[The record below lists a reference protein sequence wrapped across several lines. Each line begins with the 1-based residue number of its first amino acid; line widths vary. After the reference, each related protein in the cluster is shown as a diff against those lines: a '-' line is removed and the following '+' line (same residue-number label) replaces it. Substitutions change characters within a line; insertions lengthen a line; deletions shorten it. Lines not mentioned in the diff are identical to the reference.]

1 MVRGRLG
8 GSGQAQT
15 YVAGPLAEPMNL
27 QFLGGANEVGSLGLV
42 LRDQG
47 RTLLFDYG
55 MTPSDPPAY
64 PRPAP
69 TNVDLA
75 FLSHAHLDH
84 SGMTPLLSRLPRA
97 RLIATPVTIAV
108 ADLLT
113 KDALK
118 VARLEGY
125 LAPYTPADIRE
136 LHARFTAVDRHSTF
150 RHRGIEVEFAP
161 AGHIPGASMV
171 LYRGEKDLVFTGD
184 LQTLPTHLVGGADPV
199 ECDVLVMESTYS
211 GRDHPDRKETERKF
225 RDKIAET
232 IERGGTVIVPAFAVG
247 RAQEVLMALA
257 GSGFETY
264 LDGMARS
271 VNEIYTAAPEYLAD
285 ARRFRRAM
293 EGIHVVEHPGD
304 RARALREAEVIV
316 TTGGMLDGGPV
327 LYYIGELYRD
337 PKSAIY
343 LTGFQVEGSN
353 GRRLMD
359 TGELVIDDAVVRP
372 TCEIQK
378 FDFSAHAGHS
388 DLVRFAK
395 ESRADTVILMH
406 GDHREALREA
416 LEGFTR
422 VILPENGKAFDV

>member
-1 MVRGRLG
+1 M
-8 GSGQAQT
+8 
-15 YVAGPLAEPMNL
+15 EF

-125 LAPYTPADIRE
+125 LAPYTPSDIHA
-136 LHARFTAVDRHSTF
+136 LHARFTAVDRHGTF
-150 RHRGIEVEFAP
+150 RHRGIEVEFTP

-171 LYRGEKDLVFTGD
+171 LYRGEKDVLFTGD
-184 LQTLPTHLVGGADPV
+184 LQTLPTHLVGGAEPV
-199 ECDVLVMESTYS
+199 ETEILVMESTYA
-211 GRDHPDRKETERKF
+211 GREHPDRKETERRF
-225 RDKIAET
+225 RDKVAET
-232 IERGGTVIVPAFAVG
+232 IERGGKAIIPAFAVG
-247 RAQEVLMALA
+247 RAQEVLMSLA
-257 GSGFETY
+257 ASGYETY
-264 LDGMARS
+264 LDGMARQ
-271 VNEIYTAAPEYLAD
+271 VNEIYDAAPEYLAD

-293 EGIHVVEHPGD
+293 EGVHIVEHPGD
-304 RARALREAEVIV
+304 RKKALREGEVIV

-327 LYYIGELYRD
+327 LYYIGELYQD
-337 PKSAIY
+337 AKSSIY
-343 LTGFQVEGSN
+343 LTGFQVDGSN
-353 GRRLMD
+353 GRRLLD
-359 TGELVIDDAVVRP
+359 EGTLVVDETVIHP
-372 TCEIQK
+372 SCEVIK

-388 DLVRFAK
+388 DLVRIAK
-395 ESRADTVILMH
+395 ESRAETVVLMH
-406 GDHREALREA
+406 GDHREALRDA
-416 LEGFTR
+416 LEGFCH
-422 VILPENGKAFDV
+422 VVLPENAKAFTL